1 MTNTISVIIPA
12 YNVGEYIDKCLH
24 SVLSQTY
31 ADLEVI
37 VVNDGSTDDTAG
49 RMKKYEKDNR
59 LRLIE
64 QQNAG
69 VSAARNTGIA
79 AATGAYIAFVDSDDY
94 LELDMYERLY
104 TALENE
110 KADVAVCDYNLIY
123 RDHTDFNYSDM
134 RNETVDITD
143 ASFYFYKYCACP
155 KPNNYIW
162 TRLYKTEIIKESGVL
177 FEPFKLGDDTL
188 FHFKLLPHIKR
199 AAHIS
204 GALYHYLQRLN
215 SNVYTVAKRWN
226 LARVYADTF
235 ESLVGYYQ
243 SNGLDH
249 FLEPMPIHAY
259 TRLRSVFF
267 YSRLAGISDGNIAA
281 NIAEGFNGRAIA
293 LYLRDISKV
302 DPYAQINGF
311 SVEKADKIKR
321 IMLMASENPM
331 GLAGVE
337 IE

>member
-1 MTNTISVIIPA
+1 MNNIISVIIPA

-31 ADLEVI
+31 TNLEVI

-49 RMKKYEKDNR
+49 LIKKHENDNR

-94 LELDMYERLY
+94 LEPDMYERLC
-104 TALENE
+104 TALEKE

-123 RDHTDFNYSDM
+123 HDHTDFNYSTM
-134 RNETVDITD
+134 CNETVDITD
-143 ASFYFYKYCACP
+143 PSFYFYKYCACP

-162 TRLYKTEIIKESGVL
+162 TRLYKTEIIKKSGVL

-188 FHFKLLPHIKR
+188 FNFKLLPHIKR

-215 SNVYTVAKRWN
+215 SNVYTAARRWN
-226 LARVYADTF
+226 LARVYADSF
-235 ESLVGYYQ
+235 ESLVNYYREN
-243 SNGLDH
+243 SFSR
-249 FLEPMPIHAY
+249 FLAPMPIHAY

-267 YSRLAGISDGNIAA
+267 YSRLAGISDDNIAE

-293 LYLRDISKV
+293 LYLRDASKV
-302 DPYAQINGF
+302 DPYAEINGF
-311 SVEKADKIKR
+311 SVEKSDKIKR